1 MRATLPGGP
10 VESGRPETGEAA
22 DEPTPA
28 FRLSRRGLLKAGL
41 LGGALVAIDAC
52 VPPGSGS
59 TRYGPLGPP
68 DANGLQ
74 LAPGFRSRVVAR
86 SGDPVGPNGYVW
98 HAAPDGGRCFW
109 APDGWIY
116 VSNSEVDVV
125 GGVGMLR
132 FDLAGNVIEARRLLD
147 NTNRNCSGGHTPWGT
162 WLSCEEVATGRVY
175 EVDPFGV
182 QAPKPRNA
190 MGRFQ
195 HEGAAVDG
203 VRQVAYL
210 TEDETN
216 GLFYRYRY
224 SAPNDLSSGVLEAAR
239 VDGDVVTWLPVPDPA
254 ARQQPTRLQVAGAT
268 PFGGAEGVWYD
279 RDVVNFA
286 TKFDDKVW
294 AYDVV
299 SSRLS
304 VVYDWTTKVAPVLRG
319 VDNIAVRN
327 GDIFV
332 CEDQGILGFPEDPEL
347 CVIEPNGIVS
357 VFLRAV
363 GQRTSELTGAG
374 FNPAGDRLYL
384 SSQRGVDGR
393 GLTYE
398 ITGPF
403 PA

>member
-1 MRATLPGGP
+1 MPLTGEETRAHLCADGP
-10 VESGRPETGEAA
+10 V
-22 DEPTPA
+22 
-28 FRLSRRGLLKAGL
+28 RLSRRTVLKAGI
-41 LGGALVAIDAC
+41 LGGALLAMEAC
-52 VPPGSGS
+52 APPGASA
-59 TRYGPLGPP
+59 RFRPVGPP

-74 LAPGFRSRVVAR
+74 LPPGFTARIVAR
-86 SGDPVGPNGYVW
+86 TGDPVGATGYTW

-116 VSNSEVDVV
+116 VSNSELDGV

-132 FDLAGNVIEARRLLD
+132 FDLAGNLIDARRLLD

-162 WLSCEEVATGRVY
+162 WLSCEEVADGRVF
-175 EVDPFGV
+175 EVDPFAARV
-182 QAPKPRNA
+182 PRTLNA

-203 VRQVAYL
+203 ARQIAYL
-210 TEDETN
+210 TEDETT

-224 SAPNDLSSGVLEAAR
+224 SQPNDLSSGVLEAAR
-239 VDGDVVTWLPVPDPA
+239 VDAGVVTWLPVPDPT
-254 ARQQPTRLQVAGAT
+254 ARRQPTRLQVPGAT
-268 PFGGAEGVWYD
+268 PFGGAEGIWFD

-299 SSRLS
+299 AGRIAI
-304 VVYDWTTKVAPVLRG
+304 VYDWTTSANPVIRG
-319 VDNIAVRN
+319 VDNLAVRN
-327 GDIFV
+327 RDIFV
-332 CEDQGILGFPEDPEL
+332 CEDQGVIGNPEDPEL

-363 GQRTSELTGAG
+363 GHRLSELTGAA

-393 GLTYE
+393 GITYE
-398 ITGPF
+398 VTGPF
-403 PA
+403 PN